1 MHSATE
7 VAHTGTFGINY
18 KKGVCYLNW
27 NLHYTDTTIDN
38 HVKCSASSFITTA
51 HLLPLPLGFPRK
63 YVLAL

>member
-38 HVKCSASSFITTA
+38 PVT
-51 HLLPLPLGFPRK
+51 
-63 YVLAL
+63 